1 MTADAVRPDADPD
14 ADPHLWLEEV
24 EGPDALAW
32 VRERN
37 AETLAWAE
45 ADPAFAALRAELLAL
60 LDADDRIPAV
70 VQRGGWLYDHW
81 RDAAHPRGLWRRTTP
96 AAFRGGSPDWEVLLD
111 IDALAAAEGEP
122 WVWAGA
128 QPLPPENERWI
139 VELSRGGADATVARE
154 WHLPSRTFVAD
165 GFALPEA
172 KHEIAWVDR
181 HTLLVG
187 TETGP
192 GSLTTSGYPRL
203 LRRWR
208 RGTAVGDAEIVL
220 AAEPD
225 DVAVGAWS
233 DHTPGYAR
241 ALCTR
246 AIDFY
251 SGETTLLLPDGT
263 RTLLAIPASAEPHLV
278 RDHLLVELREDWATG
293 GTTYP
298 AGALLAIALADFL
311 GGGRT
316 FDVLFAPGPTTALA
330 ALVPTRSRVVLDI
343 LDDVR
348 HRVVA
353 CAPQLGGGWTETP
366 VPGIPDLGSVTLAAW
381 DRVTSDALLVTT
393 ADPRTPTTLALA
405 EPDAPPEVL
414 RRLPARFAADD
425 LVVRQRFATSRDGT
439 RIPYLVTGPAD
450 LPADGG
456 ARVLLTAYGGFE
468 VPLIPGYD
476 PLAGRAWLAAGGVHV
491 VANLRGGGE
500 YGPRWHRAAI
510 RAGRMR
516 AYEDLAA
523 VADDLV
529 ATGVTTPARLGVQG
543 GSNGGL
549 LVGNALTLFP
559 ERFGAVVCLVP
570 LLDMRRY
577 HLLLAGASWMAE
589 YGDPDDPDDWAFI
602 STWSPYRNVRPD
614 GSYPPML
621 LLTSTRDDRVHPG
634 HARKMAARMRAQGHR
649 VRYYENTEGGHGG
662 AADNRQAA
670 LMKAL
675 AAHFLRTELAP
686 ADG

>member
-1 MTADAVRPDADPD
+1 MPGDAVRADPD
-14 ADPHLWLEEV
+14 ADPFLWLEEI
-24 EGPDALAW
+24 EGADALAW

-45 ADPAFAALRAELLAL
+45 ADPAFGALRAELLAL

-70 VQRGGWLYDHW
+70 VQRGGRLYDHW

-96 AAFRGGSPDWEVLLD
+96 AAFRSGTPDWEILLD

-128 QPLPPENERWI
+128 LPLPPDHDRWI

-154 WHLPSRTFVAD
+154 WDLPSRSFVAD

-181 HTLLVG
+181 DTLLVG

-208 RGTAVGDAEIVL
+208 RGTAVADAEVVL
-220 AAEPD
+220 TAEPD

-233 DHTPGYAR
+233 DHTPGFAR

-263 RTLLAIPASAEPHLV
+263 RALLPLPPSAEPHLV

-298 AGALLAIALADFL
+298 AGALLAIVLADFL
-311 GGGRT
+311 GGART
-316 FDVLFAPGPTTALA
+316 FDILFAPGPTSALA

-353 CAPQLGGGWTETP
+353 RAPRPGGGWTAQ
-366 VPGIPDLGSVTLAAW
+366 PGPRLPARGSGRRAAW
-381 DRVTSDALLVTT
+381 DRGVGDALLLSSAV
-393 ADPRTPTTLALA
+393 PRTP
-405 EPDAPPEVL
+405 P
-414 RRLPARFAADD
+414 R
-425 LVVRQRFATSRDGT
+425 
-439 RIPYLVTGPAD
+439 
-450 LPADGG
+450 G
-456 ARVLLTAYGGFE
+456 AG
-468 VPLIPGYD
+468 
-476 PLAGRAWLAAGGVHV
+476 
-491 VANLRGGGE
+491 
-500 YGPRWHRAAI
+500 
-510 RAGRMR
+510 
-516 AYEDLAA
+516 
-523 VADDLV
+523 
-529 ATGVTTPARLGVQG
+529 
-543 GSNGGL
+543 
-549 LVGNALTLFP
+549 
-559 ERFGAVVCLVP
+559 
-570 LLDMRRY
+570 
-577 HLLLAGASWMAE
+577 
-589 YGDPDDPDDWAFI
+589 
-602 STWSPYRNVRPD
+602 
-614 GSYPPML
+614 
-621 LLTSTRDDRVHPG
+621 
-634 HARKMAARMRAQGHR
+634 
-649 VRYYENTEGGHGG
+649 
-662 AADNRQAA
+662 
-670 LMKAL
+670 
-675 AAHFLRTELAP
+675 
-686 ADG
+686 